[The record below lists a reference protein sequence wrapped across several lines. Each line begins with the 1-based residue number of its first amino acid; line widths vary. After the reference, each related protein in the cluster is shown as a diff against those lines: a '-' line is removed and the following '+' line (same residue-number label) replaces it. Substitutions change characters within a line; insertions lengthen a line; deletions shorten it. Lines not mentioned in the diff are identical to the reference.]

1 VVHELESGRRKII
14 NIKSKDIVYSE
25 HGYDECF
32 EYKDGSC
39 RVPDGEAVGYLTK
52 AFPDDLKASKLVLF
66 DDVVYSSY
74 DHDYWDNYELEHD
87 VDRIVI
93 G

>member
-1 VVHELESGRRKII
+1 MVHELESRRRKTI
-14 NIKSKDIVYSE
+14 NLNSTDIVYSE

-32 EYKDGSC
+32 EYVDGSG
-39 RVPDGEAVGYLTK
+39 RVPEGLAVGYIQENPIMQKGVLT
-52 AFPDDLKASKLVLF
+52 LF
-66 DDVVYSSY
+66 KDIKYSQY
-74 DHDYWDNYELEHD
+74 DHDYWDNHELEHD